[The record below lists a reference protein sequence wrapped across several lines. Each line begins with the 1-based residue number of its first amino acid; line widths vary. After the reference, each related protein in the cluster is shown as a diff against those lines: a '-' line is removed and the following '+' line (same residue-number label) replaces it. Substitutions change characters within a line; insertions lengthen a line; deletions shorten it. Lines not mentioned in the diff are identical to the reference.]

1 MTNLSE
7 RVMSL
12 SGPDRLLD
20 ANIHWRIQ
28 RDDFDADEDYTDETY
43 CYAQHGWTMNHADHG
58 FLDSIP
64 VPRYTSSI
72 DAAMTLVPEGHKYWN
87 LGGSPTRG
95 FAGAGLYGAVI
106 DDQFY
111 GEAQTPALALCAA
124 ALLAREA
131 SNGDL

>member
-95 FAGAGLYGAVI
+95 IAGAGLYGAVI